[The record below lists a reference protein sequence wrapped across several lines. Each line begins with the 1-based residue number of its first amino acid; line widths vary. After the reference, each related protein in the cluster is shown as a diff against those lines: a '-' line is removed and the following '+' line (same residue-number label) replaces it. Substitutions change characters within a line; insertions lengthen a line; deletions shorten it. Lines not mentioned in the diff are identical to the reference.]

1 MAESTGTSRRRR
13 AKRLF
18 IVLIIFSIAGTGSA
32 YWYLNIGQW
41 VESTDNAYVRG
52 NMVSI
57 ASKVPG
63 VVKHISN
70 DTDDFVE
77 AGQLMAQMSWADA
90 DRALEEAKGMLGMAI
105 REVASRSAAITVAR
119 SELKLKETTQRLA
132 TQEYERRKALLKS
145 KAVAQESVD
154 SAQTRFEETT
164 VELEKA
170 RNQLR
175 QAMSAATEHNIKDH
189 PMIKVASARL
199 LDAVRTRNKH
209 EIFTPVGGRVAQ
221 RRVQAGQVIDAG
233 QPIFSIVEAGNY
245 WIEANFKETQLRHL
259 RPGQPVAI
267 EADIYGDTKAFA
279 GRVTSIGSGTGAV
292 FSILP
297 PQNATGN
304 WIKIVQR
311 VPVRIDLDEKTSEFP
326 LPIGASLTVHVDTH
340 DRSTP
345 RAFTA
350 QDRGEVSAD
359 AVYED
364 ASRGAQALIEQ
375 VILEQLA
382 GLHEHELMTP

>member
-1 MAESTGTSRRRR
+1 MTESAGSSRRRR
-13 AKRLF
+13 TQRLL
-18 IVLIIFSIAGTGSA
+18 IVLIVLGSAAVGTG
-32 YWYLNIGQW
+32 YWYVNIGQW
-41 VESTDNAYVRG
+41 IESTDNAYIRG

-63 VVKHISN
+63 VVKYISN

-90 DRALEEAKGMLGMAI
+90 DRALDEAKGMLGMAV

-145 KAVAQESVD
+145 KSVAQESVD
-154 SAQTRFEETT
+154 SAQTRFEETA

-170 RNQLR
+170 RNQLL
-175 QAMSAATEHNIKDH
+175 QAMSAANENNIEDH

-199 LDAVRTRNKH
+199 LDAVRIRNKH
-209 EIFTPVGGRVAQ
+209 EIFTPISGRVAQ

-245 WIEANFKETQLRHL
+245 WIEANFKETQLTHL
-259 RPGQPVAI
+259 RPGQSVTI
-267 EADIYGDTKAFA
+267 EADIYGDNKTFA
-279 GRVTSIGSGTGAV
+279 GHLTSIGSGTGAV

-311 VPVRIDLDEKTSEFP
+311 VPVRIDFDERSSEFP
-326 LPIGASLTVHVDTH
+326 LPLGASLTVHVDTH
-340 DRSTP
+340 N
-345 RAFTA
+345 RASERTLA
-350 QDRGEVSAD
+350 TQDRGEVSAD

-364 ASRGAQALIEQ
+364 ASRGAQALIKQ
-375 VILEQLA
+375 VIAEQLA
-382 GLHEHELMTP
+382 VLRESALITP